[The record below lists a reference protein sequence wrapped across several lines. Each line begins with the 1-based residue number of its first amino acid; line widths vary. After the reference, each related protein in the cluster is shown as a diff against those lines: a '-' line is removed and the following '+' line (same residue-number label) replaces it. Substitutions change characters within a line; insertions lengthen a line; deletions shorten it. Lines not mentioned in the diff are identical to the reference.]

1 MRALIRPFKDIM
13 PTIANRVFVAETA
26 SVIGDVYIGEDS
38 SVWYGCTLRGD
49 VNHIRIGAR
58 TNIQDGVVIHCASR
72 ENGDIPTI
80 VGDDCTIGHQALLHA
95 CTIGNRVLIGMQA
108 CVMDGASVGDEAI
121 VAAGALVTPGKK
133 VLTGQLWA
141 GRPAKYVRDLTADER
156 KHLSWSAQ
164 HYVKLAAAYR

>member
-1 MRALIRPFKDIM
+1 MSAVIRSYKKITPKIGK
-13 PTIANRVFVAETA
+13 NVFIAETA
-26 SVIGDVYIGEDS
+26 AIIGDVEIGDQS

-49 VNHIRIGAR
+49 VNHIRIGSS
-58 TNIQDGVVIHCASR
+58 TNIQDGVVIHCASK

-108 CVMDGASVGDEAI
+108 CIMDGASVGDEAI

-141 GRPAKYVRDLTADER
+141 GRPAKYVRELTADER

-164 HYVKLAAAYR
+164 HYVRLAKDYL

>member
-1 MRALIRPFKDIM
+1 MSATIRSYKNIAPKIGKD
-13 PTIANRVFVAETA
+13 VFVAETA
-26 SVIGDVYIGEDS
+26 AVIGDVEIGDQS
-38 SVWYGCTLRGD
+38 GVWYGCTLRGD

-108 CVMDGASVGDEAI
+108 CIMDGASVGDEAI

-133 VLTGQLWA
+133 VLSGQLWA
-141 GRPAKYVRDLTADER
+141 GRPAKFVRDLTTDER
-156 KHLSWSAQ
+156 RHLSWSAQ
-164 HYVKLAAAYR
+164 HYVKLAAEYL

>member
-1 MRALIRPFKDIM
+1 MSATIRSYKNIAPKIGKD
-13 PTIANRVFVAETA
+13 VFVAETA
-26 SVIGDVYIGEDS
+26 AVIGDVEIGDQS
-38 SVWYGCTLRGD
+38 GVWYGCTLRGD

-58 TNIQDGVVIHCASR
+58 TNIQDGVVIHCASK

-95 CTIGNRVLIGMQA
+95 CAIGNRVLIGMQA

-133 VLTGQLWA
+133 VLSGQLWA
-141 GRPAKYVRDLTADER
+141 GRPAKFVRDLTADER
-156 KHLSWSAQ
+156 KHLSWSAK
-164 HYVKLAAAYR
+164 HYVKLAAEYL